1 MSYLYII
8 FLPLL
13 ILVMGYALKVPKPK
27 SSYDYIRLTSKT
39 LPYLFCYSF
48 LLYYMEMENVIETSW
63 AFYTLLFFLIPIAI
77 IILLL
82 NFYFWL
88 RKNSLKQISIIEC
101 KLQQVY
107 MVISIDVKEFF
118 NCRRY
123 NILKHLY
130 QKAHTSSF
138 NKCKLSNL
146 SGEPLLGVFHQQ
158 PKSKSIIRYVI
169 LKSAEI

>member
-1 MSYLYII
+1 M
-8 FLPLL
+8 PLL

-88 RKNSLKQISIIEC
+88 RKNSLK
-101 KLQQVY
+101 
-107 MVISIDVKEFF
+107 
-118 NCRRY
+118 
-123 NILKHLY
+123 
-130 QKAHTSSF
+130 
-138 NKCKLSNL
+138 
-146 SGEPLLGVFHQQ
+146 
-158 PKSKSIIRYVI
+158 
-169 LKSAEI
+169 